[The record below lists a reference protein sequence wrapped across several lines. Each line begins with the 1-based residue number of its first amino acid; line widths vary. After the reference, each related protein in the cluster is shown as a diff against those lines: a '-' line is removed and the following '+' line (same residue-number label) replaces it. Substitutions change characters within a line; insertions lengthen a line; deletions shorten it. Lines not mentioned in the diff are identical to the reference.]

1 MTREV
6 PAPRFLNRPLAL
18 LPAYRSLVLYPDDT
32 GSRTSKTGQGA
43 GLVGGVAVI
52 PVSGCLVH
60 GAGYGF
66 SGMAE
71 TPYATIRSAF
81 AAALDAD
88 DVDAIALHID
98 SPGGE
103 VSGCA
108 DLADAIYAARGIK
121 PVHAIVDDLAAS
133 AAYWIA
139 SAADRIVLSR
149 TGMVGSIGVIAFH
162 TDITRALDSAGI
174 TVTTLQYGARKSD
187 GAPTTPMT
195 SAARQRM
202 QADIDTM
209 GDLFVATVARNR
221 GIRARDVRGFE
232 AGTFLGRDAVRAGLA
247 DAVMSPDEGF
257 LELMDAA
264 TERPAARSPARAA
277 QRPDTPK
284 TAKKKVST
292 MAATNDFAHLR
303 QPAERLARA
312 KKAGKPSLGQQVREL
327 QAKLNGEP
335 IPTATIDPGPEQPR
349 REQPKRRRDGTSA
362 LGDQVAALQKKFGVA

>member
-1 MTREV
+1 MREA

-18 LPAYRSLVLYPDDT
+18 LPSYRSLLLYPDDA
-32 GSRTSKTGQGA
+32 GGGRDSKTGQGA
-43 GLVGGVAVI
+43 GLVGGVALI

-60 GAGYGF
+60 GSGYGF

-71 TPYATIRSAF
+71 TPYAAIRSAF

-88 DVDAIALHID
+88 DVTAIALHID

-121 PVHAIVDDLAAS
+121 PIHAIVDDLAAS

-139 SAADRIVLSR
+139 SAADRVVLSR
-149 TGMVGSIGVIAFH
+149 TGVVGSVGVIALH
-162 TDITRALDSAGI
+162 ADVTRALDAAGVKI
-174 TVTTLQYGARKSD
+174 TILQYGARKSD
-187 GAPTTPMT
+187 GASTTPLT
-195 SAARQRM
+195 SAAQKRM

-209 GDLFVATVARNR
+209 GELFVASVARNR
-221 GIRARDVRGFE
+221 ALRARDVRDTE

-247 DAVMSPDEGF
+247 DAVMSPDEAF

-264 TERPAARSPARAA
+264 TERPAARSTARAA
-277 QRPDTPK
+277 QRRDPPK
-284 TAKKKVST
+284 ASKKKVPT

-303 QPAERLARA
+303 QAAERPAPSR
-312 KKAGKPSLGQQVREL
+312 KAGKPSLAQEIREL
-327 QAKLNGEP
+327 QAKMSGEP
-335 IPTATIDPGPEQPR
+335 VPTAALDPGPEQPR
-349 REQPKRRRDGTSA
+349 RVRLTGAAMTATLKK
-362 LGDQVAALQKKFGVA
+362 LGRA

>member
-18 LPAYRSLVLYPDDT
+18 LPSYRSLVLYPDDT
-32 GSRTSKTGQGA
+32 GSRTTSSGQGA
-43 GLVGGVAVI
+43 GLVGNIAVI
-52 PVSGCLVH
+52 SVSGCLVH

-71 TPYATIRSAF
+71 TPYAVIRSAF

-139 SAADRIVLSR
+139 SAADRIVVSR

-187 GAPTTPMT
+187 GAATTPMT

-202 QADIDTM
+202 QADIDSL
-209 GDLFVATVARNR
+209 GDLFTQTVARNR

-257 LELMDAA
+257 LQLMDAA
-264 TERPAARSPARAA
+264 TERPAARSTARAA
-277 QRPDTPK
+277 QRRDTPK
-284 TAKKKVST
+284 TAKKKAST
-292 MAATNDFAHLR
+292 MAATNDFTHLR
-303 QPAERLARA
+303 AAAQHPAPATSTPKARTLGERHRALLRA
-312 KKAGKPSLGQQVREL
+312 K
-327 QAKLNGEP
+327 GE
-335 IPTATIDPGPEQPR
+335 TIAEPVDALPEQPLR
-349 REQPKRRRDGTSA
+349 RKDAASSLGERVAKLHKRIGR
-362 LGDQVAALQKKFGVA
+362 

>member
-18 LPAYRSLVLYPDDT
+18 LPSYRSLILYPDDT
-32 GSRTSKTGQGA
+32 GGRTSKTGQDA
-43 GLVGGVAVI
+43 GLVGNIAVI
-52 PVSGCLVH
+52 PVAGCLVH

-71 TPYATIRSAF
+71 TPYSAIRSAF
-81 AAALDAD
+81 AAALDAN
-88 DVDAIALHID
+88 DVDAVALHID

-121 PVHAIVDDLAAS
+121 PIHAIVDDLAAS

-139 SAADRIVLSR
+139 SAADRIVVSR

-162 TDITRALDSAGI
+162 ADITRALDSAGI

-202 QADIDTM
+202 QADIDSL
-209 GDLFVATVARNR
+209 GDLFTQTVARNR

-247 DAVMSPDEGF
+247 DVVLSPDEGF
-257 LELMDAA
+257 LQLMDAA
-264 TERPAARSPARAA
+264 TERPAARSSTRAA
-277 QRPDTPK
+277 QRRAAPK
-284 TAKKKVST
+284 ATKKAPT

-303 QPAERLARA
+303 QPAERPARA
-312 KKAGKPSLGQQVREL
+312 RKAGTPSLGQQVREL
-327 QAKLNGEP
+327 QAKMSGEP
-335 IPTATIDPGPEQPR
+335 VPTAAIDPGPEQPR
-349 REQPKRRRDGTSA
+349 RVRLTGANMAATLKK
-362 LGDQVAALQKKFGVA
+362 LGRA

>member
-1 MTREV
+1 MMREV

-18 LPAYRSLVLYPDDT
+18 LPSYRSLILYPDDT
-32 GSRTSKTGQGA
+32 GSRTSSTGQSA
-43 GLVGGVAVI
+43 GLVGNIAVI
-52 PVSGCLVH
+52 SVSGCLVH
-60 GAGYGF
+60 GDGYGF

-71 TPYATIRSAF
+71 TPYAVIRSAF

-149 TGMVGSIGVIAFH
+149 TGMVGSVGVIAFH
-162 TDITRALDSAGI
+162 TDITRALDAAGVK
-174 TVTTLQYGARKSD
+174 VTTLQYGARKSD
-187 GAPTTPMT
+187 GAPTTPLT
-195 SAARQRM
+195 SAAQKRM
-202 QADIDTM
+202 QADIDSL
-209 GDLFVATVARNR
+209 GDLFTQTVARNR
-221 GIRARDVRGFE
+221 GMRARDIRAFE

-247 DAVMSPDEGF
+247 DAVMSPDEAF

-264 TERPAARSPARAA
+264 TERPAARSSARAA
-277 QRPDTPK
+277 QRRDTPK
-284 TAKKKVST
+284 ATKKKASI
-292 MAATNDFAHLR
+292 MAVTSDFAHLR
-303 QPAERLARA
+303 QTAERPASAR
-312 KKAGKPSLGQQVREL
+312 KAGKPSLGQQIREL

-335 IPTATIDPGPEQPR
+335 VPTAAIDAGPEQPR
-349 REQPKRRRDGTSA
+349 RVRLTGASI
-362 LGDQVAALQKKFGVA
+362 VATLKKHGRA